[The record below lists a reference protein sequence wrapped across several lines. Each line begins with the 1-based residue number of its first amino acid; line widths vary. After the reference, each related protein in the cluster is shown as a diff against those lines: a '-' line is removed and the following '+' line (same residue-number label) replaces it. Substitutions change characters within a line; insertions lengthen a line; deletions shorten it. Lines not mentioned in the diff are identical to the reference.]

1 VYHHNIYKL
10 TSLNNNM
17 NKTKQNKLNKIAL
30 KAYSNLIDSLDSKQ
44 ITLLSN
50 YERAEREARRELFK

>member
-1 VYHHNIYKL
+1 
-10 TSLNNNM
+10 M
-17 NKTKQNKLNKIAL
+17 NKTKQNKLNKIEL

>member
-1 VYHHNIYKL
+1 MKYK
-10 TSLNNNM
+10 TI
-17 NKTKQNKLNKIAL
+17 QNKLNKIAL